1 MNEFYTIE
9 HKKTQ
14 RVNFEMT
21 YVDIA
26 QGDVIAGLLLSQ
38 IIYWFSPTKEGR
50 NKTKVVYNGRRAI
63 AKGRDE
69 WYDEIRV
76 SARQYD
82 RAIGILKD
90 VGVVSVENSMF
101 NARRTPF
108 IMLNESKFLELYN
121 QELLRYY
128 ETVTPISPISNTD
141 INETG
146 IPLTETTTE
155 INNKDKLYIAD
166 DRSFRF

>member
-1 MNEFYTIE
+1 MINNMNEFYTIE

-50 NKTKVVYNGRRAI
+50 NKTKVVYKGRRAI

-108 IMLNESKFLELYN
+108 IMLNESKFL
-121 QELLRYY
+121 
-128 ETVTPISPISNTD
+128 
-141 INETG
+141 
-146 IPLTETTTE
+146 
-155 INNKDKLYIAD
+155 
-166 DRSFRF
+166 